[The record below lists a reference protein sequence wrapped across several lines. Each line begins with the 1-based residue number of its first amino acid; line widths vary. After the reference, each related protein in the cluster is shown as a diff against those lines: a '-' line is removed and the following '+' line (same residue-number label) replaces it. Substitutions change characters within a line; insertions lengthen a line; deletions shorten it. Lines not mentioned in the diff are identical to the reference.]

1 MSNLSLLPPSLLRDM
16 SLPSTPSTAT
26 TTLTQSMRCVS
37 CSGRSSMHSSLRY
50 ASHLTSVLMTVD
62 STHAHASQIWKV
74 EVHSI
79 TCTSFPQL
87 SYTDGAGE
95 ANTNSRSHQQ
105 ICTLCCKGE
114 SSGTSCVAI
123 GGPIISWT
131 FRRTIAIPLVHA
143 QIRCTTSTGW
153 SHNSVLC

>member
-1 MSNLSLLPPSLLRDM
+1 MRACVGVLDHRSDGVSNLSLPLSPSLPLPPPSLLRDM
-16 SLPSTPSTAT
+16 NLPSTPSTAT

-79 TCTSFPQL
+79 TCTVGGIEKFPFRC
-87 SYTDGAGE
+87 
-95 ANTNSRSHQQ
+95 RSVSVQRY
-105 ICTLCCKGE
+105 L
-114 SSGTSCVAI
+114 
-123 GGPIISWT
+123 PFP
-131 FRRTIAIPLVHA
+131 FRCRTV
-143 QIRCTTSTGW
+143 SV
-153 SHNSVLC
+153 SHLDRS